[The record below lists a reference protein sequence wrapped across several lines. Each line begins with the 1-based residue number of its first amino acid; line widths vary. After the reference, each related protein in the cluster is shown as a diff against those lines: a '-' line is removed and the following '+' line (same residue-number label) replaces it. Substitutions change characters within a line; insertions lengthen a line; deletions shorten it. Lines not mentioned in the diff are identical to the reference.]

1 MSRSLSRTGAAG
13 VAAALLLLLVLAAQ
27 PWGELPRRARKI
39 GAYAPKELA
48 VRRLGGSGT
57 AFDRR
62 YFSFLENARRR
73 LPPSAEGVAVYG
85 TPPGDAYVY
94 LAHYVFAPRPVRFAP
109 ATPPEGWVAAIYGS
123 ARPPDARILQQW
135 EDGALA
141 VPAAPAGTPGA
152 VSP

>member
-1 MSRSLSRTGAAG
+1 MRPTRTGIAG
-13 VAAALLLLLVLAAQ
+13 AAAAILLVLVLAAQ

-39 GAYAPKELA
+39 EAYAPRELA

-73 LPPSAEGVAVYG
+73 LPASAEGVAIYG
-85 TPPGDAYVY
+85 TPPGDPYVY

-109 ATPPEGWVAAIYGS
+109 QTPPAGWVAAIYGRE
-123 ARPPDARILQQW
+123 RPPDAKILQEW
-135 EDGALA
+135 EDGALVVPA
-141 VPAAPAGTPGA
+141 VPAGTAAP
-152 VSP
+152 